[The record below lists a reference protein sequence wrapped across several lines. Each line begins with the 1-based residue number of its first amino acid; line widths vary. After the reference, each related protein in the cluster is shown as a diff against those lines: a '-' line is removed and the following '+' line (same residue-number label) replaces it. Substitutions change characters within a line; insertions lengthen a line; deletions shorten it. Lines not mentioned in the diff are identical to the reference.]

1 MYLCNEQLQW
11 QEQQQLMQ
19 HQQQQH
25 LLQQHIQQHQVYTQF
40 DYAHAKYTHTI
51 LHLNHF
57 TPTPVYFAW
66 ALLVFQ

>member
-25 LLQQHIQQHQVYTQF
+25 LLQQHMQQHQVYAQT
-40 DYAHAKYTHTI
+40 DYTHEKYTYTI
-51 LHLNHF
+51 LHLNRCIPTLEHF
-57 TPTPVYFAW
+57 SWTS
-66 ALLVFQ
+66 LV